1 MSDLNDLS
9 RPVTTDSEPNV
20 LDTLKAH
27 IVRAATWSGWSATT
41 NKVAGIMSAVTAATP
56 GGRSLRLYRRN
67 DANTTDEEV
76 VSLPGISVGGNA
88 GTASAA
94 ASGSALESA
103 IAGKA
108 PLNGAGATG
117 TWNISISGLAANATT
132 AAYTTR
138 TGFGGGNIA
147 NNTANGESALGA
159 NTTGSQNTANG
170 YRALYSNTTGSQN
183 TANGSQ
189 SLYGNTT
196 GYQNTANGSQSLYNI
211 NTGSFNTA
219 YGVAA
224 LANISA
230 GSFNTGVGHSALL
243 NNTTNYS
250 NTAGLGYNAQITGDN
265 QVQLGDNRTTTYVFG
280 TVQNRSDLRD
290 KADVRDTEL
299 GLAFIEALRPVD
311 YKWDLRDAYRPT
323 APVPHQLERPLDTD
337 DPHYLQDLAAYE
349 AAESLYRT
357 QLAEWLVAV
366 KPENLVRDGSH
377 KGRRYHHGFIAQ
389 EVKEVLLQLDVDF
402 GGYQDHK
409 VNGWR
414 RCFVDRLRRN
424 DRAPDQSRARTFSTK
439 QGAVSASGPA

>member
-9 RPVTTDSEPNV
+9 RPVTTDTEPNV

-41 NKVAGIMSAVTAATP
+41 NKVAGIMSAVTAGVP

-117 TWNISISGLAANATT
+117 TWAISVA
-132 AAYTTR
+132 R
-138 TGFGGGNIA
+138 TGFGGGNIST
-147 NNTANGESALGA
+147 NTANGEGALGA
-159 NTTGSQNTANG
+159 NTTGWQNTANG
-170 YRALYSNTTGSQN
+170 YRALYSNTAGDNN
-183 TANGSQ
+183 TANGFAA
-189 SLYGNTT
+189 LYGSTNCIRAT
-196 GYQNTANGSQSLYNI
+196 GLGAFAISS
-211 NTGSFNTA
+211 
-219 YGVAA
+219 
-224 LANISA
+224 NISY
-230 GSFNTGVGHSALL
+230 
-243 NNTTNYS
+243 NNIT
-250 NTAGLGYNAQITGDN
+250 GLGYSAQVTGNN
-265 QVQLGDNRTTTYVFG
+265 QVQLGDNATTTYVYG

-311 YKWDLRDAYRPT
+311 YKWDLRDAYRPAT
-323 APVPHQLERPLDTD
+323 PVPHQLERPLDTE

-366 KPENLVRDGSH
+366 KPENLVHDGSH

-389 EVKEVLLQLDVDF
+389 EVKEVLLQLDIDF

-409 VNGWR
+409 VNGGEDVLSIGYDEMIAPLTKAAQELSAQNKALLLR
-414 RCFVDRLRRN
+414 VDQLELRLGQLEQ
-424 DRAPDQSRARTFSTK
+424 P
-439 QGAVSASGPA
+439 